1 MSSST
6 RRGPGRPR
14 LTQAEKAERKRI
26 RELERMLH
34 DEAGEAERK
43 HRISTKKPTSASVTK
58 LEEMTSEE
66 DEDELF
72 EDANSEEDDG
82 SPYSPGNLDA

>member
-1 MSSST
+1 
-6 RRGPGRPR
+6 
-14 LTQAEKAERKRI
+14 
-26 RELERMLH
+26 MLH